1 MTPEIERHKAN
12 LASNASSHSNEFDR
26 FEELGTLCAII
37 GSHCVSANEAAWRG
51 DRVLAHVHLRHA
63 REALILALKLSKD

>member
-1 MTPEIERHKAN
+1 MNAHAKIAAAIERDWN
-12 LASNASSHSNEFDR
+12 IDYG
-26 FEELGTLCAII
+26 ELQRLCAII

-51 DRVLAHVHLRHA
+51 DRELAHTHLRHA